1 MIGKKDKTQK
11 VEKANDGKA
20 WYLKLNDALFN
31 SMFTALVSL
40 TVLAGSSVYGFIAL
54 LGENKLCIAIAV
66 ALVILLVSKVLNKLA
81 K

>member
-11 VEKANDGKA
+11 TEKANDGKA

-54 LGENKLCIAIAV
+54 LGDNKLCIAIAV